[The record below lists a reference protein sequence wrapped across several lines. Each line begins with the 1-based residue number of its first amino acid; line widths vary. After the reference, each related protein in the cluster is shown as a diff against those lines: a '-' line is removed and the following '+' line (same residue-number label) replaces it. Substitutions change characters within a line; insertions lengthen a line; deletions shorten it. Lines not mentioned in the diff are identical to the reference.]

1 MRFLRRYQ
9 PVQVQRSRSSYGF
22 DLSQG
27 GTWLPLS
34 HIGLFMSQPTGIS
47 NGHQSRKSHRRAM
60 LKEGPVGER
69 RRGETHPGTASSSRG
84 VASLAMIRAG

>member
-9 PVQVQRSRSSYGF
+9 PVQVLRSRNSCGF

-34 HIGLFMSQPTGIS
+34 HIGLFISQCIGTGS
-47 NGHQSRKSHRRAM
+47 RHQGRKSRTRSRDDRSPAYVGVGSSASPSRAR
-60 LKEGPVGER
+60 PTPSAVS
-69 RRGETHPGTASSSRG
+69 TS
-84 VASLAMIRAG
+84 